1 MTVTREVVLDAVE
14 VRPLM
19 KQVGVTKCI
28 KTYEDDQLVSVDYM
42 TRHFSDGDDLSE
54 EEELVQQIAR
64 NFWDTL

>member
-42 TRHFSDGDDLSE
+42 TRHFSDGDDLSS

>member
-28 KTYEDDQLVSVDYM
+28 KTYEDDQLVSVEYVI
-42 TRHFSDGDDLSE
+42 RHFSDGDDLSE